1 MKFQKDNDLD
11 LYAYITC
18 KKQSLYDTII
28 FIYINAEWMRRKS
41 IENLYLYNFH
51 ITCLGQV
58 FFFFGRKSR
67 SGFDQRGT
75 PYFHETYSY
84 VCVQYYNSCHME
96 LTERIYLGSGQMGL
110 QVQTQER
117 MNEM

>member
-58 FFFFGRKSR
+58 LT
-67 SGFDQRGT
+67 RGVHPT
-75 PYFHETYSY
+75 FMKPTHMCVYSIIIAATWNCPREY
-84 VCVQYYNSCHME
+84 
-96 LTERIYLGSGQMGL
+96 I
-110 QVQTQER
+110 
-117 MNEM
+117 